1 MTLGNLEGR
10 LDNSLPFL
18 LASYSKLQPYKNSFM
33 NTTFSKPIKSRMIDR
48 LPGNYGWMILVVGT
62 IGVIMSSPGQTY
74 SVSIF
79 LEHIREDLAINRT
92 TISLM
97 YTIGTVTG
105 SFALPFVGRML
116 DVRGPRLMMMVV
128 AVLFGL
134 ACAYM
139 GSVQNAFMLA
149 IGFVGI
155 RMLGQGSTSLISRQM
170 INVWWVEKRGTILG
184 ISMFAG
190 AVLGPGLFPR
200 FINYLIPQFGW
211 RVTYPVLGGMVIA
224 VMVPVAY
231 FFYRGRPE
239 IFGILPDGKGKISD
253 LANRAI
259 EEADPTNLKEQL
271 VDEENWT
278 LKQVTGTW
286 TFWLILL
293 ALVSFD
299 MLGTGVSFHVV
310 SIFTDNGLTA
320 DLAARYFLPMSLVT
334 AFIAL
339 GGGVLIDRI
348 PAKYMLSI
356 GLFLQ
361 AASFLVAT
369 IMTTPAMALVFVS
382 LRGLNGGMARVLSN
396 VLWPKY
402 YGRDNLGAITGFAT
416 TFGVIGSGLGPLI
429 YGFGR
434 DISTSYTPALLIT
447 AIMPLVLGVMVLF
460 LKKPSLKDIS

>member
-1 MTLGNLEGR
+1 
-10 LDNSLPFL
+10 
-18 LASYSKLQPYKNSFM
+18 
-33 NTTFSKPIKSRMIDR
+33 MIDR
-48 LPGNYGWMILVVGT
+48 LPGNYGWIILIAGT

-79 LEHIREDLAINRT
+79 LEHIREDLGINRT

-105 SFALPFVGRML
+105 SFALPFIGRML
-116 DVRGPRLMMMVV
+116 DIRGPRLMMMVV
-128 AVLFGL
+128 AVLFGV
-134 ACAYM
+134 ACVYM
-139 GSVQNAFMLA
+139 GFVQNALMLA

-170 INVWWVEKRGTILG
+170 INIWWVEKRGTILG
-184 ISMFAG
+184 ISMFAA
-190 AVLGPGLFPR
+190 AVLGPGLFPLL
-200 FINYLIPQFGW
+200 INWLIPQYGW
-211 RVTYPVLGGMVIA
+211 RVAYPILGGMVVVI
-224 VMVPVAY
+224 MVPIAY
-231 FFYRGRPE
+231 FFYRRRPE
-239 IFGILPDGKGKISD
+239 MYGFLPDGKGKI
-253 LANRAI
+253 
-259 EEADPTNLKEQL
+259 ADALEKAKADQAVQDALPENLRVKEKL

-278 LKQVTGTW
+278 LKQVTSTW
-286 TFWLILL
+286 TFWLLLL
-293 ALVSFD
+293 AMISFD

-320 DLAARYFLPMSLVT
+320 DLAAAYFLPMSVIT
-334 AFIAL
+334 AIIAL

-361 AASFLVAT
+361 CASFLVAT

-382 LRGLNGGMARVLSN
+382 LRGLNGGMARVVSN

-447 AIMPLVLGVMVLF
+447 AIMPLLLGIMVLF
-460 LKKPSLKDIS
+460 LEKPSLKNVTR

>member
-1 MTLGNLEGR
+1 M
-10 LDNSLPFL
+10 NS
-18 LASYSKLQPYKNSFM
+18 
-33 NTTFSKPIKSRMIDR
+33 TFEKPITSRMIDR
-48 LPGNYGWMILVVGT
+48 LPGNYGWIILVVGT

-116 DVRGPRLMMMVV
+116 DVRGPRMMMMVV

-139 GSVQNAFMLA
+139 GFVQNAFMLA

-170 INVWWVEKRGTILG
+170 INVWWVERRGTILG

-200 FINYLIPQFGW
+200 LINYLIPLYGW
-211 RVTYPVLGGMVIA
+211 RVTYPLLGAMVVAI
-224 VMVPVAY
+224 MLPVAY
-231 FFYRGRPE
+231 FFYRRRPE
-239 IFGILPDGKGKISD
+239 LYGLLPDGNGTIADALEKTKAD
-253 LANRAI
+253 
-259 EEADPTNLKEQL
+259 EALQEASPETYVAKEKL

-320 DLAARYFLPMSLVT
+320 DLAAAYFLPMSLVT

-382 LRGLNGGMARVLSN
+382 LRGLNGGLARVLSN

-460 LKKPSLKDIS
+460 LKKPSLKDVA